1 MHVAVAGA
9 LQLVVL
15 LLEELL
21 EQFARE
27 RYDQQMRTVIEDTLA
42 APVGTR
48 W

>member
-27 RYDQQMRTVIEDTLA
+27 RVARLDPDIIIGRQ
-42 APVGTR
+42 
-48 W
+48 